1 MKFLYYFGKT
11 LVERNV
17 AGSRL
22 VSIMEASGVA
32 WLAGLT
38 STYLAVLLL
47 APLTGWDD
55 VPVMRRW
62 FDPGALSLALGA
74 LAPGWLCLLI
84 ARRMRKSAPADQI
97 AATRAD
103 SFD

>member
-47 APLTGWDD
+47 APFDRLG
-55 VPVMRRW
+55 RR
-62 FDPGALSLALGA
+62 S
-74 LAPGWLCLLI
+74 
-84 ARRMRKSAPADQI
+84 RHEEVV
-97 AATRAD
+97 
-103 SFD
+103 